1 MLLFLS
7 LTGIFLS
14 VILLSFNAR
23 KYTSSIYLGLF
34 FFLVSMYGLI
44 QYILVFSKS
53 RLLVALVFVHP
64 IFLMYLV
71 GPMLYWYVRS
81 VLTDDS
87 RLKKKDLWHLLPAL
101 IFLLSVIPY
110 LFTPWAEKI
119 ENADLLIASISNLK
133 TIHSSLLYN
142 FIPQAVIF
150 ISRPA
155 LALCYTL
162 ASIVIFIRWA
172 HQRRNAGVLSQQR
185 YLIRWLTVL
194 LGFFLILLVSLLLA
208 LTEAYSYKNL
218 NLYFTLE
225 LLQLF
230 SGIGLTGMLISPF
243 FFPSLLYGMPRFPVE
258 EKGIRIRALSRDQAD
273 EAIRQRKGPDFETD
287 YLVGIED
294 KVNRCM
300 EELKPYLQSECNLA
314 YISKMIGVPAHHLGY
329 YFREVKKQ
337 PFNDFRNEWR
347 IKHAK
352 DMIRGGKTDELTL
365 EAIGHTSG
373 FSSRNTFYLCFKKVE
388 GITPSVYAS
397 NVHHAN

>member
-1 MLLFLS
+1 
-7 LTGIFLS
+7 
-14 VILLSFNAR
+14 
-23 KYTSSIYLGLF
+23 
-34 FFLVSMYGLI
+34 MYGLI